1 MNLLIVIQNNS
12 RRENKANIRLMP
24 MRAETNKEKKK
35 RKRQDKLRDFAENIF
50 VQIPRSTQAIRISKW
65 NNTTL
70 GQLMS

>member
-1 MNLLIVIQNNS
+1 
-12 RRENKANIRLMP
+12 MP